1 MKELFEIFI
10 ASAKVGAL
18 TFGGGYA
25 MLPILQ
31 REIVESKGWN
41 TEAEILDYYALSQC
55 LPGILMVNTLAFVGK
70 NKKGTAGAVFAALG
84 AAAPSFVIITVIAS
98 ILKSFADYSA
108 VKNAFAGIRVCVCV
122 LIFNAVMKLWKSAIA
137 DFKCLLI
144 FIGVLI
150 SSLFLDVTPII
161 FVVAAALLGIA
172 ITMLSACGASGASG
186 TKPATSKPANSKP
199 AKPSLTKSCQASED
213 KEPAAG
219 TEKGGAAK

>member
-70 NKKGTAGAVFAALG
+70 KKKGTLGAIFAALG
-84 AAAPSFVIITVIAS
+84 AAAPSFVIITIIAS

-122 LIFNAVMKLWKSAIA
+122 LIFNAVLKLWKSAIA
-137 DFKCLLI
+137 DFKCLLL
-144 FIGVLI
+144 FIGVLLA
-150 SSLFLDVTPII
+150 SLFLDVTPII

-172 ITMLSACGASGASG
+172 ITMLSSC
-186 TKPATSKPANSKP
+186 ATSDANLANSKPANSEKPEP
-199 AKPSLTKSCQASED
+199 AKPSLTKSCVVSED
-213 KEPAAG
+213 EEPAAG
-219 TEKGGAAK
+219 TEKGGEPK